1 MSELVCEREEG
12 RQDEHIAHALIAL
25 AADAMVAVPD
35 ERHRTAQGPRSA
47 RTRGGY
53 LHERAD
59 DDRRTLLAHERRQ
72 LETQGLARPGPREH
86 KHVFAITPSM
96 EDRLLPRVQ
105 RPMPEL
111 VERAPHLH
119 VPARVHTAAAFR
131 SGTQAPQT
139 KKQTRRGRQSER

>member
-86 KHVFAITPSM
+86 KRVFAITPSM

-111 VERAPHLH
+111 VERATHLH
-119 VPARVHTAAAFR
+119 VPARVHTAAAVR
-131 SGTQAPQT
+131 HPGATEED
-139 KKQTRRGRQSER
+139 KDMEREIK

>member
-1 MSELVCEREEG
+1 MGEEA
-12 RQDEHIAHALIAL
+12 RQEEHIAHARIAL

-35 ERHRTAQGPRSA
+35 ERHRTMQGSKSA

-72 LETQGLARPGPREH
+72 LETQGLAGPGPREH
-86 KHVFAITPSM
+86 EHVFAITPSM

-111 VERAPHLH
+111 VERAPQLH
-119 VPARVHTAAAFR
+119 VKARLRTAALNM
-131 SGTQAPQT
+131 SST
-139 KKQTRRGRQSER
+139 